1 MMKRLYSI
9 LTFLFIFAEFL
20 SAQVTLKIQ
29 APNVTEVGRRIRVS
43 YVANTQNVDDIQVG
57 DFPGFNVLY
66 GPSTSSSSSISII
79 NGKTTQSSSMTFTYM
94 LVAKEEGKFT
104 LPAATIKVEGKTYKS
119 GSAVIEVLPSSGNG
133 QGNNQQSLS
142 GRQQNNNSSRQRGHA
157 SASDI
162 SGNELY
168 MTVTASKKKIY
179 EQEAVLL
186 TYKLYTLVTIHQIA
200 GEMPQLDGFHVQEVD
215 SKAQMSLKY
224 ERVNG
229 RTYGTAVWRQY
240 VLYPQKTGKLKVPS
254 ITFDSQ
260 VEIQNTSMDPFDVFF
275 GGGSLSQLVKKSINT
290 PAIEIE
296 VLPLP
301 TPKPANFAGAVGH
314 YTISG
319 QLTPEQVNANDAATL
334 RLIVSGQGN
343 MKLMKSPKVNFPQD
357 FEIYDPKVSD
367 KTTNTSLG
375 DKGNVVYDYV
385 VVPRHGGKFTIA
397 PVEFCYF
404 DPDAHSY
411 KTLKTDSFSIAV
423 AKSKTTGSSNYH
435 EQEDLKI
442 LNDDIRYI
450 KLGNVD
456 VEASDKL
463 FFGSMSYWMYYIVS
477 TGVFILLL
485 ILFNR
490 QIKKSRDI
498 SGMRVQ
504 KASKA
509 ASKRLKTAAK
519 LMKQHQSE
527 AFYDEVMRA
536 LLGYAGD
543 KLNIQKSDLNKENVS
558 ASLLSFG
565 VQENLVDAYMNL
577 ISECEF
583 ARYAPGDPDATMEK
597 IYSSASDVINEL
609 DSAIK
614 KKNNKHDSD
623 MKQLIIML
631 FCVFSCALSTYAA
644 EPSLKM
650 QADSAYSHEQYDK
663 AIQLYEKLAK
673 KTSDYKVYY
682 NLGCAYYRIDNI
694 AKSVLWL
701 ERASRL
707 NPSDEDVQ
715 FNLTLVRN
723 KTIDKITPKHEM
735 IIVSVFKNV
744 VNMMSLEKWSIVNIS
759 LFILTFVFISLFFF
773 SNVLSLRKVG
783 LFMSALCIVLCVMGN
798 ICAYQ
803 QRSISMNH
811 INGIV
816 MSPAVTVKSTPTES
830 GSDLFVIHEGTRVEI
845 RDSSMKEWLEI
856 QIADGKI
863 GWIPKN
869 SLELI

>member
-1 MMKRLYSI
+1 MKRLYSI
-9 LTFLFIFAEFL
+9 LTLLLIFAEFV

-29 APNVTEVGRRIRVS
+29 APSVTEVGRRIRVS
-43 YVANTQNVDDIQVG
+43 YVANTQDVEDIQVG
-57 DFPGFNVLY
+57 DFPGFNVVY
-66 GPSTSSSSSISII
+66 GPSTSSFSSTSII
-79 NGKTTQSSSMTFTYM
+79 NGKTTQSSSLTFSYT
-94 LVAKEEGKFT
+94 LVATEEGKFT
-104 LPAATIKVEGKTYKS
+104 IPAATIKVGGKSYKS
-119 GSAVIEVLPSSGNG
+119 GSAVIEVLPSSGNT
-133 QGNNQQSLS
+133 QGNTQQSQS
-142 GRQQNNNSSRQRGHA
+142 GRQQNNNASRQRGQV

-162 SGNELY
+162 GSNELY

-186 TYKLYTLVTIHQIA
+186 TYKLYTLVTIQQIA

-240 VLYPQKTGKLKVPS
+240 VLFPQKTGKLKVPS

-275 GGGSLSQLVKKSINT
+275 GGGSLTQLVKKSINT

-301 TPKPANFAGAVGH
+301 MPKPANFAGAVGK

-343 MKLMKSPKVNFPQD
+343 MKLMKAPKVNFPQD

-367 KTTNTSLG
+367 KTTNTSSG
-375 DKGNVVYDYV
+375 AKGNVVYDYV

-404 DPDAHSY
+404 DPEEQSY

-442 LNDDIRYI
+442 LNNDIRYI
-450 KLGNVD
+450 KLGNVS
-456 VEASDKL
+456 EKSSDTL
-463 FFGSMSYWMYYIVS
+463 FFGSTSYWMYYIVS
-477 TGVFILLL
+477 SGVFVLLL
-485 ILFNR
+485 LLFNR

-509 ASKRLKTAAK
+509 ATKRLKTAAK

-527 AFYDEVMRA
+527 AFFDEVMKA

-543 KLNIQKSDLNKENVS
+543 KLNIQNSELNKDNVS
-558 ASLLSFG
+558 ASLQSVG
-565 VQENLVDAYMNL
+565 VQQNLVDAYMKI

-583 ARYAPGDPDATMEK
+583 ARFAPGDPDATMEK

-614 KKNNKHDSD
+614 KKNKKQDSYMKHYVI
-623 MKQLIIML
+623 LLACI
-631 FCVFSCALSTYAA
+631 FSFTLNGFADNN
-644 EPSLKM
+644 SLKV

-663 AIQLYEKLAK
+663 AIKLYEKVAK
-673 KTSDYKVYY
+673 STSDYKVYY
-682 NLGCAYYRIDNI
+682 NLGCSYYRIDNI
-694 AKSVLWL
+694 SKSVLWL
-701 ERASRL
+701 ERASQL

-723 KTIDKITPKHEM
+723 KTIDRITPRHEM
-735 IIVSVFKNV
+735 IFVSLFKKIVNLL
-744 VNMMSLEKWSIVNIS
+744 SLESWSIVNIS
-759 LFILTFVFISLFFF
+759 LFILTFVFISQFLF

-783 LFMSALCIVLCVMGN
+783 LFMSALCIILCILGN

-803 QRSISMNH
+803 QRSLAKNQ
-811 INGIV
+811 INGII

-845 RDSSMKEWLEI
+845 RDSSMKDWFEI

-869 SLELI
+869 TLELI

>member
-1 MMKRLYSI
+1 MKRLYAV
-9 LTFLFIFAEFL
+9 LTIFLIIAEYAA
-20 SAQVTLKIQ
+20 AQVTLKLQ
-29 APNVTEVGRRIRVS
+29 APSVTEVGRRIRVS
-43 YVANTQNVDDIQVG
+43 YVANTQDVEDIQMG
-57 DFPGFNVLY
+57 DFPGFNVVY

-79 NGKTTQSSSMTFTYM
+79 NGRTTQSSSLTFTYT

-104 LPAATIKVEGKTYKS
+104 IPAATIKVEGKSYKS
-119 GSAVIEVLPSSGNG
+119 GSATIEVLPSSGNA
-133 QGNNQQSLS
+133 QGNNQQSQPN
-142 GRQQNNNSSRQRGHA
+142 RQQNNVGRQRGQA

-162 SGNELY
+162 GGKELY

-229 RTYGTAVWRQY
+229 RSYGTAVWRQY
-240 VLYPQKTGKLKVPS
+240 VLFPQKTGKLKVPS

-275 GGGSLSQLVKKSINT
+275 GGGSLTQVVKKSIVA
-290 PAIEIE
+290 PAIDIE

-301 TPKPANFAGAVGH
+301 TPKPANFAGAVGK

-334 RLIVSGQGN
+334 RLTVSGQGN
-343 MKLMKSPKVNFPQD
+343 MKLMKAPKVNFPQD

-375 DKGNVVYDYV
+375 AKGNVVYDYI

-423 AKSKTTGSSNYH
+423 AKSKTKGSYNYH

-442 LNDDIRYI
+442 LNNDIRYI
-450 KLGNVD
+450 KLGDVD
-456 VEASDKL
+456 GSASDTL
-463 FFGSMSYWMYYIVS
+463 FFGSMSYWMYYIFS
-477 TGVFILLL
+477 TGVFVLLL

-504 KASKA
+504 KAGKA
-509 ASKRLKTAAK
+509 ASRRLKTAAK

-527 AFYDEVMRA
+527 AFFDEVMKA

-543 KLNIQKSDLNKENVS
+543 KLNIQKSELNKENVS
-558 ASLLSFG
+558 ESLQSVG
-565 VQENLVDAYMNL
+565 VQQDLVDAYMNI

-609 DSAIK
+609 DGAIK
-614 KKNNKHDSD
+614 KKNNKHDSN
-623 MKQLIIML
+623 MKQYIII
-631 FCVFSCALSTYAA
+631 FACIFSFAMNSYAGN
-644 EPSLKM
+644 SLKA
-650 QADSAYSHEQYDK
+650 QADSAYSHEQYEK
-663 AIQLYEKLAK
+663 AIKLYEKVAK
-673 KTSDYKVYY
+673 STPDYKVYY
-682 NLGCAYYRIDNI
+682 NLGCSYYRIDNI
-694 AKSVLWL
+694 AKSLLWL
-701 ERASRL
+701 ERAARL

-735 IIVSVFKNV
+735 IFVSAFKKV
-744 VNMMSLEKWSIVNIS
+744 VNLMSLESWSIVNIS
-759 LFILTFVFISLFFF
+759 LFILTFVFVSLFFF

-783 LFMSALCIVLCVMGN
+783 LFMSLFCIVLCILGN
-798 ICAYQ
+798 ICAFQ
-803 QRSISMNH
+803 QRSLAMNH
-811 INGIV
+811 VNGII
-816 MSPAVTVKSTPTES
+816 MTPAVTVKSTPTES

-845 RDSSMKEWLEI
+845 RDSTMKDWLEV

>member
-1 MMKRLYSI
+1 MKRLYSI
-9 LTFLFIFAEFL
+9 LTLLLIYAEFL

-29 APNVTEVGRRIRVS
+29 APSVTEVGRRIRVS
-43 YVANTQNVDDIQVG
+43 YVANTQDVEDIQVG
-57 DFPGFNVLY
+57 EFPGFNVVY
-66 GPSTSSSSSISII
+66 GPSTSSSSSFSII
-79 NGKTTQSSSMTFTYM
+79 NGKTTQSSSLTFTYT
-94 LVAKEEGKFT
+94 LVATEEGKFT
-104 LPAATIKVEGKTYKS
+104 LPAATIKVGGKSYKS
-119 GSAVIEVLPSSGNG
+119 GSAVIEVLPSSSNA
-133 QGNNQQSLS
+133 QGNTQQSQS
-142 GRQQNNNSSRQRGHA
+142 GRQQNNNASRQRGQVG
-157 SASDI
+157 ASDI
-162 SGNELY
+162 GSNELY

-186 TYKLYTLVTIHQIA
+186 TYKLYTLVTVHQIA

-240 VLYPQKTGKLKVPS
+240 VLFPQKTGKLKVPS

-260 VEIQNTSMDPFDVFF
+260 IEIQNTSMDPFDVFF
-275 GGGSLSQLVKKSINT
+275 GGGSLTQLVKKSINT

-301 TPKPANFAGAVGH
+301 TPKPANFAGAVGK

-343 MKLMKSPKVNFPQD
+343 MKLMKAPKVNFPQD

-375 DKGNVVYDYV
+375 AKGNVVYDYV
-385 VVPRHGGKFTIA
+385 VVPRHGGKFTIS

-404 DPDAHSY
+404 DPEVQSY
-411 KTLKTDSFSIAV
+411 KTLKTDSFTIAV
-423 AKSKTTGSSNYH
+423 AKSKTKGSSNYH

-442 LNDDIRYI
+442 LNNDIRYI
-450 KLGNVD
+450 KLGKVD
-456 VEASDKL
+456 SSASDTM

-477 TGVFILLL
+477 SGVFVLLL
-485 ILFNR
+485 LLFNR
-490 QIKKSRDI
+490 QIKKSKDI

-509 ASKRLKTAAK
+509 ATKRLKTAAK

-527 AFYDEVMRA
+527 AFFDEVMKA

-543 KLNIQKSDLNKENVS
+543 KLNIQNSDLNKENVS
-558 ASLLSFG
+558 ASLQSVG
-565 VQENLVDAYMNL
+565 VQQNLVDAYMNI

-583 ARYAPGDPDATMEK
+583 ARFAPGDPDATMEK

-614 KKNNKHDSD
+614 KKKNKQDSN
-623 MKQLIIML
+623 MKRYIIVL
-631 FCVFSCALSTYAA
+631 ACVFSFTLNGFAVND
-644 EPSLKM
+644 SLKV
-650 QADSAYSHEQYDK
+650 QADSAYSREHYDK
-663 AIQLYEKLAK
+663 AIKLYEKLAK
-673 KTSDYKVYY
+673 STPDYKVYY
-682 NLGCAYYRIDNI
+682 NLGCSYYRIDNI
-694 AKSVLWL
+694 SKSVLWL

-715 FNLTLVRN
+715 FNLALVRN
-723 KTIDKITPKHEM
+723 KTIDRITPKHEM
-735 IIVSVFKNV
+735 IFVTLFKKIVNLF
-744 VNMMSLEKWSIVNIS
+744 SLESWSIVNIS

-783 LFMSALCIVLCVMGN
+783 LFMSALCIILCIMGN

-803 QRSISMNH
+803 QRSLAMNH
-811 INGIV
+811 TSGII

-845 RDSSMKEWLEI
+845 RDSSMKNWLEI

>member
-1 MMKRLYSI
+1 MKRLYSI
-9 LTFLFIFAEFL
+9 LTLLLIFAEFV

-29 APNVTEVGRRIRVS
+29 APSVTEVGRRIRVS
-43 YVANTQNVDDIQVG
+43 YIANTQDVEDIQVG
-57 DFPGFNVLY
+57 DFPGFNVVY
-66 GPSTSSSSSISII
+66 GPSTSSSSSFSII
-79 NGKTTQSSSMTFTYM
+79 NGKTTQSSSLTFSYT
-94 LVAKEEGKFT
+94 LVATEEGKFT
-104 LPAATIKVEGKTYKS
+104 IPAATIKVGGKSYKS
-119 GSAVIEVLPSSGNG
+119 GSAVIEVLPSSGNA
-133 QGNNQQSLS
+133 QGNTQQSQS
-142 GRQQNNNSSRQRGHA
+142 SRQQNNSASRQRGQV

-162 SGNELY
+162 GSNELY

-186 TYKLYTLVTIHQIA
+186 TYKLYTLVTIQQIA

-240 VLYPQKTGKLKVPS
+240 VLFPQKTGKLKVPS

-275 GGGSLSQLVKKSINT
+275 GGGSLTQLVKKSINT

-301 TPKPANFAGAVGH
+301 TPKPANFAGAVGK

-319 QLTPEQVNANDAATL
+319 QLIPEQVNANDAATL

-343 MKLMKSPKVNFPQD
+343 MKLMKAPKVIFPQD

-367 KTTNTSLG
+367 KTTNTSSG
-375 DKGNVVYDYV
+375 AKGNVVYDYI

-404 DPDAHSY
+404 DPDAHAY
-411 KTLKTDSFSIAV
+411 KTLKTDSFTIAV
-423 AKSKTTGSSNYH
+423 AKSKTKGSSNYH

-442 LNDDIRYI
+442 LNNDIRYI
-450 KLGNVD
+450 KLGNIDNDTSD
-456 VEASDKL
+456 VQFL
-463 FFGSMSYWMYYIVS
+463 GSFSYWMYYIVS
-477 TGVFILLL
+477 TGVFALLL
-485 ILFNR
+485 LLFNR
-490 QIKKSRDI
+490 QIKKSRDLSRI
-498 SGMRVQ
+498 RVQ
-504 KASKA
+504 KAGKA

-527 AFYDEVMRA
+527 AFYDEIMRA

-558 ASLLSFG
+558 SSLQSIG
-565 VQENLVDAYMNL
+565 VQQNLVDAYMNL

-614 KKNNKHDSD
+614 NNNKQNSN
-623 MKQLIIML
+623 MKQFFVIL
-631 FCVFSCALSTYAA
+631 FCVCVCALNSYAA

-663 AIQLYEKLAK
+663 AIKLYEKLTK

-735 IIVSVFKNV
+735 IIVSAFKNI
-744 VNMMSLEKWSIVNIS
+744 VNMMSLEKWSVINIS
-759 LFILTFVFISLFFF
+759 LYILTFVFVSLFFF

-783 LFMSALCIVLCVMGN
+783 LFMSALCIVLCILGN
-798 ICAYQ
+798 ICAFQ
-803 QRSISMNH
+803 QRSMSMNH

-845 RDSSMKEWLEI
+845 RDSSMKDWLEI